1 LNTIEEMQMLNKVLC
16 AAALAMVALPIA
28 AQEVYVIDP
37 RHSHPQWE
45 IRHMGLTPQRG
56 SFLKSTGKIEL
67 DRAAKKAIVDVTI
80 DATSVRS
87 WDNSLDAIL
96 KAERFFNTE
105 KFPTITFKSTNVAF
119 EGDRPSVIDGEL
131 TMLGVT
137 KPVSLKVVAFNCGEN
152 PGNKKQMCGAEATT
166 TIKRTEWGMASN
178 LSSGSD
184 EVKLTFP
191 VEAYKDTL

>member
-1 LNTIEEMQMLNKVLC
+1 MIKVLW
-16 AAALAMVALPIA
+16 AAILAVVAVPLA

-45 IRHMGLTPQRG
+45 VRHMGMTPQRG
-56 SFLKSTGKIEL
+56 SFTKATGKIEL
-67 DRAAKKAIVDVTI
+67 DRVAKKAAVDVTI

-96 KAERFFNTE
+96 KADRFFNVE
-105 KFPTITFKSTNVAF
+105 KFPTITFKSTNVAW
-119 EGDRPSVIDGEL
+119 EGDRPATIDGEL

-137 KPVSLKVVAFNCGEN
+137 KPVSLKVVTFACGEN
-152 PGNKKQMCGAEATT
+152 PGNKRQMCGAEATT
-166 TIKRTEWGMASN
+166 TIKRSEWGMSN
-178 LSSGSD
+178 NLNSGSD

-191 VEAYKDTL
+191 VEAYKDQS